1 MSFNNDLNIIIE
13 EISNAIKK
21 IDQNQISILVN
32 KIKESKRVFVSGK
45 GRSGLMIASFAN
57 RLMHLGFD
65 VHIVGDLTTPHT
77 DPQDL
82 LILSSGSGETSS
94 IIELAKIANKNKV
107 FVALITT
114 NNNSTVAKQS
124 QIIVNLPG
132 PSKKTERNN
141 SVSTIQPMGSLFEQ
155 LSLLVYDSIIL
166 QLMRD
171 LGETSDTMLL
181 RHANLE

>member
-1 MSFNNDLNIIIE
+1 LLYF
-13 EISNAIKK
+13 
-21 IDQNQISILVN
+21 
-32 KIKESKRVFVSGK
+32 R
-45 GRSGLMIASFAN
+45 
-57 RLMHLGFD
+57 HGFR
-65 VHIVGDLTTPHT
+65 
-77 DPQDL
+77 L

-94 IIELAKIANKNKV
+94 IIELAQNANKNKV
-107 FVALITT
+107 LVALITT
-114 NNNSTVAKQS
+114 NSNSTVAKQS

-132 PSKKTERNN
+132 SSKKANRNN
-141 SVSTIQPMGSLFEQ
+141 SVSTVQPMGSLFEQ